1 MIAIGDSIPEF
12 TLMSDKAGEVSAH
25 GLLGKRYILYVYP
38 KDDTFG

>member
-12 TLMSDKAGEVSAH
+12 TLMSDTAGEVSAQ